1 MITPPLTSPT
11 EVMINMIAACFL
23 IPFVF
28 AFVFKAPKY
37 VAFGF
42 LAVLFIFADST
53 WGQLNT
59 DSGNI
64 YSRGVGLFY
73 FSLLNIVLVIAGV
86 GVLIRRL
93 ANPQGP
99 QLAPPMNKY
108 FLAFFFVMLGHV
120 VIGLMVGIELDV
132 ILNLAGMINVI
143 NMFAFMYLL
152 ILAFENDKD
161 TTTLLFM
168 IIFVAVGRGIFGAV
182 RYFLFEGD
190 TSNPYR
196 NFEGLDIK
204 IFFFDISDNFVAA
217 LAAFCAAWLLTTPG
231 IKLNI
236 YTRIFLIGVVVL
248 EVAAVALSFRRSSL
262 IGIGLMFA
270 FLFFRLP
277 GKRKIFFACAAA
289 LALSIVATTFFEQ
302 RLQFNTTQGGGILS
316 SLIYDISP
324 SRSGGIKNSRFY
336 ELYAA
341 AQSMDGHWLFG
352 RGTWGTFTGD
362 RERLA
367 FHEGNWGFVHSGFG
381 HLILKGGIVGVMIFI
396 GMLASY
402 VAFYLRYRKHLYGKA
417 ALLSDAGFAGFLFW
431 IPTFL
436 IGTPIIEFR
445 TMLLFGLTMAM
456 PFIAVGLQNYQVR
469 TYIMRTQQYAT
480 A

>member
-1 MITPPLTSPT
+1 
-11 EVMINMIAACFL
+11 MINMIAAFVL
-23 IPFVF
+23 ISIVF
-28 AFVFKAPKY
+28 GFVFKAPKY
-37 VAFGF
+37 VVFGF

-53 WGQLNT
+53 WGQLNA

-64 YSRGVGLFY
+64 YSRGVGMFY
-73 FSLLNIVLVIAGV
+73 FSLLNIVLIFAGV
-86 GVLIRRL
+86 AVLIRRL
-93 ANPQGP
+93 ASPQGP
-99 QLAPPMNKY
+99 QLAPPMTKY
-108 FLAFFFVMLGHV
+108 FLAFAFIMLGHI
-120 VIGLMVGIELDV
+120 VIGLMSGIDLNV
-132 ILNLAGMINVI
+132 ILSLNGMFNVI
-143 NMFAFMYLL
+143 NMFAFMYLA
-152 ILAFENDKD
+152 ILAFENDRD
-161 TTTLLFM
+161 TATLLFM
-168 IIFVAVGRGIFGAV
+168 IIIIAVGRGLYGAV
-182 RYFLFEGD
+182 RYFVFDGD
-190 TSNPYR
+190 TANPYR

-231 IKLNI
+231 VKLNI
-236 YTRIFLIGVVVL
+236 VTRIFLIGVVVL

-262 IGIGLMFA
+262 IGLGLMFL
-270 FLFFRLP
+270 FLFMRLP
-277 GKRKIFFACAAA
+277 GRRKVFFACAAA
-289 LALSIVATTFFEQ
+289 LALSLVATTFFEQ

-324 SRSGGIKNSRFY
+324 SRGSIKDSRFY

-341 AQSMDGHWLFG
+341 AQSMDGNWLFG

-381 HLILKGGIVGVMIFI
+381 HLILKGGIVAVLIFI

-402 VAFYLRYRKHLYGKA
+402 ISFYVRYRKHLYGNA
-417 ALLSDAGFAGFLFW
+417 ALLADAGFAGFLFW
-431 IPTFL
+431 IPTLL

-445 TMLLFGLTMAM
+445 TMLLLGLTLAM

-469 TYIMRTQQYAT
+469 TYIMRTQQYA
-480 A
+480 AA